1 MEKLEGYAGDGVE
14 GGGICEAFSLLLSF
28 LKLI

>member
-1 MEKLEGYAGDGVE
+1 MKKLKGYAGDGE
-14 GGGICEAFSLLLSF
+14 KGGRIGEALSLLLSF

>member
-1 MEKLEGYAGDGVE
+1 MEKLKGYAGDGVE
-14 GGGICEAFSLLLSF
+14 RGGIGESFSLLLSF